1 MVDNKKDLLA
11 YLVTEFFYAMVGA
24 NIYAKEALLDN
35 KFRQLMISKL
45 ENLKSNV
52 TQIIGDESLIENAS
66 EHTIQLI
73 FELKRIVERMRDL
86 YERVY
91 LIN

>member
-1 MVDNKKDLLA
+1 MEIEICFRVTLIINNLLINMVDNKKDLLA

-52 TQIIGDESLIENAS
+52 TLIIGDES
-66 EHTIQLI
+66 
-73 FELKRIVERMRDL
+73 
-86 YERVY
+86 
-91 LIN
+91 

>member
-1 MVDNKKDLLA
+1 MEIEICFRVTLIINNLLINMVDNKKDLLA

-52 TQIIGDESLIENAS
+52 TLIIGDE
-66 EHTIQLI
+66 
-73 FELKRIVERMRDL
+73 R
-86 YERVY
+86 
-91 LIN
+91 